1 MQWTKKLT
9 VYLRSILIVFILI
22 IPQQNYSQFSDSTIK
37 EINKRLIECIECQEK
52 LTLYQQL
59 SHKDSVLL
67 SRQDSMINNLIVKN
81 EQQKRA
87 NNTYKK
93 LSAFS
98 SILLLLAIIL

>member
-9 VYLRSILIVFILI
+9 ALLKYIVIAYIVLT
-22 IPQQNYSQFSDSTIK
+22 PQRNYSQFSDSTIH

-59 SHKDSVLL
+59 SHNDSVLL

>member
-9 VYLRSILIVFILI
+9 VYLRSILIVFILL
-22 IPQQNYSQFSDSTIK
+22 IPQRNYSQFSDSTIH

-67 SRQDSMINNLIVKN
+67 SKQQSTINDLIDDN
-81 EQQKRA
+81 QHQKRA
-87 NNTYKK
+87 KSTYQK

-98 SILLLLAIIL
+98 SVLLLLAIIL

>member
-9 VYLRSILIVFILI
+9 VYLRSILIVFILL
-22 IPQQNYSQFSDSTIK
+22 IPQRNYSQFSDSTIH

-59 SHKDSVLL
+59 SHNDSVLL
-67 SRQDSMINNLIVKN
+67 SKQQSTINDLIDDN
-81 EQQKRA
+81 QHQKRA
-87 NNTYKK
+87 KSTYQK

>member
-9 VYLRSILIVFILI
+9 ALLKYIVIAYIVLT
-22 IPQQNYSQFSDSTIK
+22 PQRNYSQFSDSTIH

-52 LTLYQQL
+52 LTLYKQL
-59 SHKDSVLL
+59 SENDSVLL

-98 SILLLLAIIL
+98 SVLLLLAIIL

>member
-9 VYLRSILIVFILI
+9 ALLKYIVIAYIVLT
-22 IPQQNYSQFSDSTIK
+22 PQRNYSQFSDSTIH

-59 SHKDSVLL
+59 SHNDSVLL

-98 SILLLLAIIL
+98 SVLLLLAIIL